1 MRLGEELKGL
11 IVSLGLFVIL
21 VLVLNSGIPEFG
33 RTSNTGSLTAA
44 EWEQRKQALREERYA
59 YARAATRCRLAMEK
73 RIAEGRVANVGLAK
87 LGSHFDVRL
96 AEIPTAYCWLFV
108 RAIIDDKISHE
119 EFAAWADE
127 PPIDLPDRLA
137 GRSPRT

>member
-11 IVSLGLFVIL
+11 IVSLGLVVIL
-21 VLVLNSGIPEFG
+21 VLVLNSGIPGSG
-33 RTSNTGSLTAA
+33 RTSNAGSLTIEA
-44 EWEQRKQALREERYA
+44 WEQRKDALREERYA

-73 RIAEGRVANVGLAK
+73 RIAEGRVANVDLAK

-108 RAIIDDKISHE
+108 RAVVDDKISYD
-119 EFAAWADE
+119 EFVAWGDE